1 MSKSLLSV
9 AVAAFVLSG
18 CSLIPDYQ
26 RPQAPVAAQYPQG
39 PAYSP
44 SQAANV
50 AAAEQG
56 WRQFFNDPA
65 LQQLVQVALENNRDL
80 RVAALNIEAYRA
92 QYQIQRADLFPA
104 VTADGSGSRQR
115 VPADASSS
123 GKAAITSQYSATLG
137 VSSYEL
143 DLFGRI
149 RSLSEQ
155 ALQTY
160 FASEEARRTT
170 QISLVASVANAY
182 LTWQADKE
190 LLKLTQETLAAYEES
205 YRLTSRSNEVGVASA
220 LDLSQSRT
228 SVEGARV
235 KLAQFTRQV
244 AEDQNS
250 LTQLLGTGIPAN
262 LPAAQPLSAKLLSDL
277 PAGLPSDLL
286 QRRPDILSAEHQLMA
301 ANANIGAARAA
312 FFPSISLTANA
323 GTLSPDLGGLFKGGS
338 GTWLFSPK
346 ISIPIFNAGSL
357 RASLDYS
364 KIQKDISVANYEK
377 AIQTGFKEVSDG
389 LTARQTY
396 NEQLQAQR
404 DLVAANQDYY
414 RLAERRYRIGVD
426 SNLTFLDA
434 QRSLFSAQQS
444 LISDRLSQLTSEVNL
459 YKALGGGW
467 NEQTPDRRHAPQ
479 RLRSFMQYK
488 KPAVGGFFHAR
499 TVSFDNRPKPQNPD

>member
-1 MSKSLLSV
+1 MSKSLLSL
-9 AVAAFVLSG
+9 AIAAFALSG

-26 RPQAPVAAQYPQG
+26 RPDAPVAAQYPQG

-44 SQAANV
+44 ADSANV

-56 WRQFFNDPA
+56 WRQFFKDPA
-65 LQQLVQVALENNRDL
+65 LQQLIQIALENNRDL
-80 RVAALNIEAYRA
+80 RVAALNIDAYSA
-92 QYQIQRADLFPA
+92 QYRIQRADLFPA
-104 VTADGSGSRQR
+104 VSADGSGSRQR
-115 VPADASSS
+115 MPARASQTGESS
-123 GKAAITSQYSATLG
+123 ITSQYSATLG

-143 DLFGRI
+143 DLFGRV

-190 LLKLTQETLAAYEES
+190 LLKLTQETLKTYEES
-205 YRLTSRSNEVGVASA
+205 YKLTLRSSEVGVASA

-228 SVEGARV
+228 AVEGARV
-235 KLAQFTRQV
+235 KLAQYQRLV
-244 AEDQNS
+244 AQDQNN
-250 LTQLLGTGIPAN
+250 LTVLLGTGLPAN
-262 LPAAQPLSAKLLSDL
+262 LAGGQLLANDLLSEM
-277 PAGLPSDLL
+277 PTGLPSDLL
-286 QRRPDILSAEHQLMA
+286 QRRPDILGAEHQLKA

-323 GTLSPDLGGLFKGGS
+323 GSLSPDLSGLFDGGS
-338 GTWLFSPK
+338 GTWLFAPK
-346 ISIPIFNAGSL
+346 INLPIFNAGAL
-357 RASLDYS
+357 RSSLDYS

-377 AIQTGFKEVSDG
+377 AIQTAFQEVSDG
-389 LTARQTY
+389 LAARQTF
-396 NEQLQAQR
+396 NQQLQAQR

-467 NEQTPDRRHAPQ
+467 YEQSAQNTPISEEP
-479 RLRSFMQYK
+479 
-488 KPAVGGFFHAR
+488 
-499 TVSFDNRPKPQNPD
+499 PKLKLF